1 MQNVGGF
8 DEVIRNL
15 NALADRVEHKGEI
28 LLRAAAVR
36 TVNEAKQRAPWRDR
50 TGNAR
55 RSIHEE
61 FTKDAGGM
69 TESIGIGV
77 FYGVYL
83 ELSHGG
89 KYRVI
94 DPVVFGYGKKE
105 LQDSLK
111 GLLDA

>member
-1 MQNVGGF
+1 MEGVGGF

-15 NALADRVEHKGEI
+15 DALAGRVEHNAEI
-28 LLRAAAVR
+28 LLKAAAVR
-36 TVNEAKQRAPWRDR
+36 TVNEAKHRAPWHDR

-61 FTKDAGGM
+61 FSSDSTGM
-69 TESIGIGV
+69 KESIGIGV

-83 ELSHGG
+83 VLSHRG

-94 DPVVFGYGKKE
+94 DPVVFGVGAKE
-105 LQDSLK
+105 QAHSL
-111 GLLDA
+111 